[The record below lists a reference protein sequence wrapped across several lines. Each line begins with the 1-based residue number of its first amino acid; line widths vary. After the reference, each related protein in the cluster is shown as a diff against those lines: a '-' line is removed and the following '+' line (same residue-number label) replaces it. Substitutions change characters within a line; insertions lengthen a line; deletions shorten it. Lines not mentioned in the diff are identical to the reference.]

1 MGISGATF
9 SRSRFY
15 RIRDR
20 LAVPVGACT
29 GVLNLYSL
37 DVYVLCEEQ
46 VMRMLQRGSSYDEVY
61 NAFKWNIPERYNIAN
76 DICDQWA
83 DDQNRIA
90 LVYEDAAKNVHR
102 YTFADIRKHANQF
115 ANTLLTRGLQR
126 GDRVTLLLAQDPEC
140 AIAHVGCFKAGI
152 VSSPTSVLFGP
163 DAITYRLHDS
173 KARALVTDMANYPKI
188 AQIRADCP
196 ALEHVFVIDGEVDG
210 ASNFWASIANA
221 KDTFENVDTA
231 AEDVAWISYTSG
243 TTGMPKGSVQPHRM
257 LLGHM
262 PSLEFIYDFFP
273 QDQDV
278 LWSPAD
284 WAWMA
289 GLADILLPGWFHGC
303 TVVATAMKGFDAE
316 DAYRILDEHDV
327 TLALLTPTMLKL
339 MRQVPNAL
347 ARYEL
352 KLRTAL
358 SGGEAVGKELL
369 EWADSALNIKINE
382 GFGQTECNV
391 ILGNNGNVFPI
402 KPGSIGRPTPGT
414 ICAIVNDQG
423 EELPPGE
430 EGHIACKRPHPVM
443 LLEYLNKPEATR
455 DKFIGDWL
463 ITGDAGHMDEDG
475 YFWFHGRADDVITSS
490 GYRIGPGEIEDALL
504 KHEAV
509 QMAAAIGVP
518 DPVRTEI
525 VKAFVLPAAGV
536 TPSDA
541 LADELR
547 DFVRARLAKHE
558 VPKMIEFVDALPM
571 TTTGKIMRRELRE
584 REKQKQ
590 R

>member
-1 MGISGATF
+1 
-9 SRSRFY
+9 
-15 RIRDR
+15 
-20 LAVPVGACT
+20 
-29 GVLNLYSL
+29 
-37 DVYVLCEEQ
+37 
-46 VMRMLQRGSSYDEVY
+46 MRMLQPGKTYDEVY
-61 NAFKWNIPERYNIAN
+61 NSFSWDIPERYNIAN

-83 DDQNRIA
+83 DDPSRVA
-90 LVYEDAAKNVHR
+90 LVYEDETKEIQS
-102 YTFADIRKHANQF
+102 YTFADVRKYANQF
-115 ANTLLTRGLQR
+115 ANTLIGHGVKR

-140 AIAHVGCFKAGI
+140 AIAHVACFKSGI

-163 DAITYRLHDS
+163 DAITYRIHDS
-173 KARALVTDMANYPKI
+173 GVKVLVTDSANYPKI
-188 AQIRADCP
+188 VEIRDRCP
-196 ALEHVFVIDGEVDG
+196 TLEHVFVVDGEPDG
-210 ASNFWASIANA
+210 ASNFWSAIEGAS
-221 KDTFENVDTA
+221 DSFDNVDTA
-231 AEDVAWISYTSG
+231 ADDIAWISYTSG

-273 QDQDV
+273 QDKDT

-289 GLADILLPGWFHGC
+289 GLCDILLPGWYHGC
-303 TVVATAMKGFDAE
+303 TVVATAAQGFDPE
-316 DAYRILDEHDV
+316 EAYRVLDQHNV

-339 MRQVPNAL
+339 MRQVPDAL
-347 ARYEL
+347 ERYDL
-352 KLRTAL
+352 KLRAAL

-369 EWADSALNIKINE
+369 EWAERELHIKINE

-391 ILGNNGNVFPI
+391 FLGNNGNVMPI

-414 ICAIVNDQG
+414 ICAIIDDDG
-423 EELPPGE
+423 KELAPGE

-504 KHEAV
+504 KHDAV

-518 DPVRTEI
+518 DPVRTEV
-525 VKAFVLPAAGV
+525 VKAFVIPSPGT
-536 TPSDA
+536 TPSPE
-541 LADELR
+541 LAEQLR
-547 DFVRARLAKHE
+547 DSVRSRLAKHE
-558 VPKMIEFVDALPM
+558 VPRMIEFVDALPM

-584 REKQKQ
+584 REKQNA
-590 R
+590 

>member
-1 MGISGATF
+1 
-9 SRSRFY
+9 
-15 RIRDR
+15 
-20 LAVPVGACT
+20 
-29 GVLNLYSL
+29 
-37 DVYVLCEEQ
+37 
-46 VMRMLQRGSSYDEVY
+46 MRMLTRGETYDEVY
-61 NAFKWNIPERYNIAN
+61 NAFEWNIPERYNIAN
-76 DICDQWA
+76 DVCDQWA
-83 DDQNRIA
+83 DDAGRIA
-90 LVYEDAAKNVHR
+90 LIYEDAQKKVHT
-102 YTFADIRKHANQF
+102 YTFGDIRRYANQF
-115 ANTLLTRGLQR
+115 ANTLLTKGLRR
-126 GDRVTLLLAQDPEC
+126 GDRVMLLLAQDPEC
-140 AIAHVGCFKAGI
+140 AIAHVACFKSGI

-163 DAITYRLHDS
+163 DAITYRLNDS
-173 KARALVTDMANYPKI
+173 GAKAVVTDSANFAKI
-188 AQIRADCP
+188 QEVRAACP
-196 ALEHVFVIDGEVDG
+196 NLEHVFVIDGEPQG
-210 ASNFWASIANA
+210 AENFWTAIEDAD
-221 KDTFENVDTA
+221 DTFTNVDTA
-231 AEDVAWISYTSG
+231 ADDIAWISYTSG
-243 TTGMPKGSVQPHRM
+243 TTGMPKGSVQPHRL

-273 QDQDV
+273 QDNDV

-303 TVVATAMKGFDAE
+303 TVVATAMKGFE
-316 DAYRILDEHDV
+316 VEEAYRILDQHKV

-339 MRQVPNAL
+339 MRQVPDPL
-347 ARYEL
+347 SRYEL
-352 KLRTAL
+352 KLRAAL
-358 SGGEAVGKELL
+358 SGGESVGKELL
-369 EWADSALNIKINE
+369 EWADRELHIKINE

-414 ICAIVNDQG
+414 ICAIIDDDGN
-423 EELPPGE
+423 ELPPGE

-504 KHEAV
+504 KHDAV

-525 VKAFVLPAAGV
+525 IKAFVIPAPGV
-536 TPSDA
+536 TPSEE
-541 LADELR
+541 LVNELR
-547 DFVRARLAKHE
+547 ESVKSRLAKHE
-558 VPKMIEFVDALPM
+558 VPKLIEFVDSLPM

-584 REKQKQ
+584 REKQAAAKN
-590 R
+590 

>member
-1 MGISGATF
+1 
-9 SRSRFY
+9 
-15 RIRDR
+15 
-20 LAVPVGACT
+20 
-29 GVLNLYSL
+29 
-37 DVYVLCEEQ
+37 
-46 VMRMLQRGSSYDEVY
+46 MRMLQPGKTYDEVY
-61 NAFKWNIPERYNIAN
+61 NSFSWDIPERYNIAN

-83 DDQNRIA
+83 DDPSRVA
-90 LVYEDAAKNVHR
+90 LVYEDETKEIQS
-102 YTFADIRKHANQF
+102 YTFADVRKYANQF
-115 ANTLLTRGLQR
+115 ANTLIGRGVKR

-140 AIAHVGCFKAGI
+140 AIAHVACFKSGI

-163 DAITYRLHDS
+163 DAITYRIHDS
-173 KARALVTDMANYPKI
+173 GVKVLVTDSANYPKI
-188 AQIRADCP
+188 VEIRDRCP
-196 ALEHVFVIDGEVDG
+196 TLEHVFVVDGEPDG
-210 ASNFWASIANA
+210 ASNFWSAIEGAS
-221 KDTFENVDTA
+221 DSFDNVDTA
-231 AEDVAWISYTSG
+231 ADDIAWISYTSG

-273 QDQDV
+273 QDKDT

-289 GLADILLPGWFHGC
+289 GLCDILLPGWYHGC
-303 TVVATAMKGFDAE
+303 TVVATAAQGFDPE
-316 DAYRILDEHDV
+316 EAYRVLDQHNV

-339 MRQVPNAL
+339 MRQVPDAL
-347 ARYEL
+347 ERYDL
-352 KLRTAL
+352 KLRAAL

-369 EWADSALNIKINE
+369 EWAERELHIKINE

-391 ILGNNGNVFPI
+391 FLGNNGNVMPI

-414 ICAIVNDQG
+414 ICAIIDDDG
-423 EELPPGE
+423 KELAPGE

-504 KHEAV
+504 KHDAV

-518 DPVRTEI
+518 DPVRTEV
-525 VKAFVLPAAGV
+525 VKAFVIPSPGT
-536 TPSDA
+536 TPSPE
-541 LADELR
+541 LAEQLR
-547 DFVRARLAKHE
+547 DSVRSRLAKHE
-558 VPKMIEFVDALPM
+558 VPRMIEFVDALPM

-584 REKQKQ
+584 REKQNA
-590 R
+590 

>member
-1 MGISGATF
+1 
-9 SRSRFY
+9 
-15 RIRDR
+15 
-20 LAVPVGACT
+20 
-29 GVLNLYSL
+29 
-37 DVYVLCEEQ
+37 
-46 VMRMLQRGSSYDEVY
+46 MLKRGKTYDEVY
-61 NAFKWNIPERYNIAN
+61 NSFEWNIPERYNIAN
-76 DICDQWA
+76 DVCDQWA
-83 DDQNRIA
+83 DDLGRVA
-90 LVYEDAAKNVHR
+90 LVYEDGDKQVQT
-102 YTFADIRKHANQF
+102 YTFADVRKYANQF
-115 ANTLLTRGLQR
+115 ANTLLARGLRR

-140 AIAHVGCFKAGI
+140 AIAHVACFKAGI

-163 DAITYRLHDS
+163 DAIVYRLNDS
-173 KARALVTDMANYPKI
+173 GAKALVTDCANYPKVEE
-188 AQIRADCP
+188 ARAECP
-196 ALEHVFVIDGEVDG
+196 SLEHVFVVDGEPDG
-210 ASNFWASIANA
+210 TTNFWAAI
-221 KDTFENVDTA
+221 KDADETFTNVDTA
-231 AEDVAWISYTSG
+231 ADDVAWISYTSG
-243 TTGMPKGSVQPHRM
+243 TTGQPKGSVQPHRM

-273 QDQDV
+273 QDNDV

-303 TVVATAMKGFDAE
+303 TVVATAMKGFNPE
-316 DAYRILDEHDV
+316 DAYRILDQYNV

-347 ARYEL
+347 DRYEL
-352 KLRTAL
+352 KLRAAL

-369 EWADSALNIKINE
+369 EWADRELKIKINE

-402 KPGSIGRPTPGT
+402 KPGSIGRPTPGS
-414 ICAIVNDQG
+414 ICAIVDDDGN
-423 EELPPGE
+423 ELPPGTA
-430 EGHIACKRPHPVM
+430 GHIACKRPHPVM
-443 LLEYLNKPEATR
+443 LLEYLNQPQATK

-463 ITGDAGHMDEDG
+463 ITGDTGHMDTDG

-509 QMAAAIGVP
+509 QMVAVIGVP

-525 VKAFVLPAAGV
+525 VKAFVILTAGV
-536 TPSDA
+536 TPTSA

-547 DFVRARLAKHE
+547 ESVRNRLAKHE
-558 VPKMIEFVDALPM
+558 VPKLIEFVDSLPM

-584 REKQKQ
+584 REKKNQPS
-590 R
+590 

>member
-1 MGISGATF
+1 
-9 SRSRFY
+9 
-15 RIRDR
+15 
-20 LAVPVGACT
+20 
-29 GVLNLYSL
+29 
-37 DVYVLCEEQ
+37 
-46 VMRMLQRGSSYDEVY
+46 MLTRGETYDEVY

-76 DICDQWA
+76 DVCDQWA
-83 DDQNRIA
+83 DDPGRIA
-90 LVYEDAAKNVHR
+90 LIYEDAQKQVHT
-102 YTFADIRKHANQF
+102 YTFGDIRRYANQF
-115 ANTLLTRGLQR
+115 ANTLLAKGLQR
-126 GDRVTLLLAQDPEC
+126 GDRVMLLLAQDPEC
-140 AIAHVGCFKAGI
+140 AIGHVACFKSGI

-163 DAITYRLHDS
+163 DAITYRLNDS
-173 KARALVTDMANYPKI
+173 GAKAVVTDSANYPKVE
-188 AQIRADCP
+188 AVRDACP
-196 ALEHVFVIDGEVDG
+196 NLEHVFVVDGEPDG
-210 ASNFWASIANA
+210 AENFWTAIADA
-221 KDTFENVDTA
+221 DDTFTNVDTA
-231 AEDVAWISYTSG
+231 ADDIAWISYTSG
-243 TTGMPKGSVQPHRM
+243 TTGMPKGSVQPHRL

-273 QDQDV
+273 QDNDV

-303 TVVATAMKGFDAE
+303 TVVATAMKGFE
-316 DAYRILDEHDV
+316 VEEAYRILDQHKV

-339 MRQVPNAL
+339 MRQVPDPL
-347 ARYEL
+347 SRYEL
-352 KLRTAL
+352 KLRAAL
-358 SGGEAVGKELL
+358 SGGESVGKELL
-369 EWADSALNIKINE
+369 EWADRELHIKINE

-414 ICAIVNDQG
+414 ICAIIDDDGN
-423 EELPPGE
+423 ELPPGE

-504 KHEAV
+504 KHDAV

-525 VKAFVLPAAGV
+525 IKAFVIPAPGV
-536 TPSDA
+536 TPSEE
-541 LADELR
+541 LVNELR
-547 DFVRARLAKHE
+547 ESVKSRLAKHE
-558 VPKMIEFVDALPM
+558 VPKLIEFVESLPM

-584 REKQKQ
+584 REKQAAAKN
-590 R
+590 

>member
-1 MGISGATF
+1 
-9 SRSRFY
+9 
-15 RIRDR
+15 
-20 LAVPVGACT
+20 
-29 GVLNLYSL
+29 
-37 DVYVLCEEQ
+37 
-46 VMRMLQRGSSYDEVY
+46 MRMLKPGKTYDEVY
-61 NAFKWNIPERYNIAN
+61 DSFSWNIPERYNIAN

-83 DDQNRIA
+83 ADEGRVA
-90 LVYEDAAKNVHR
+90 LVYEDENKEVHR
-102 YTFADIRKHANQF
+102 YTFADVRKYANQF
-115 ANTLLTRGLQR
+115 ANTLLSRGVTR
-126 GDRVTLLLAQDPEC
+126 GDRVSLLLAQDPEC
-140 AIAHVGCFKAGI
+140 AIAHVACFKSGI

-163 DAITYRLHDS
+163 DAITYRMNDAAV
-173 KARALVTDMANYPKI
+173 KVVVTDSANYPKI
-188 AQIRADCP
+188 AEIRAQCP
-196 ALEHVFVIDGEVDG
+196 TLEHVFVVDGVPPG
-210 ASNFWASIANA
+210 ASNFWTAIEGA
-221 KDTFENVDTA
+221 DETFSNVDTA
-231 AEDVAWISYTSG
+231 ADDIAWISYTSG

-273 QDQDV
+273 QDNDT

-289 GLADILLPGWFHGC
+289 GLADILLPGWYHGC
-303 TVVATAMKGFDAE
+303 TVVASAAKGFDPE
-316 DAYRILDEHDV
+316 DAYRVLDEHNV

-347 ARYEL
+347 DRYDL
-352 KLRTAL
+352 KLRAAL

-369 EWADSALNIKINE
+369 EWADRELNIKINE

-414 ICAIVNDQG
+414 VCAIIDDEGN
-423 EELPPGE
+423 ELAPGE

-463 ITGDAGHMDEDG
+463 ITGDTGHMDEDG

-504 KHEAV
+504 KHDAV

-518 DPVRTEI
+518 DAVRTEI
-525 VKAFVLPAAGV
+525 IKAFVIPTPGV
-536 TPSDA
+536 VGTPE
-541 LADELR
+541 LAEELR
-547 DFVRARLAKHE
+547 NSVRSRLAKHE

-584 REKQKQ
+584 REKQK
-590 R
+590 

>member
-1 MGISGATF
+1 
-9 SRSRFY
+9 
-15 RIRDR
+15 
-20 LAVPVGACT
+20 
-29 GVLNLYSL
+29 
-37 DVYVLCEEQ
+37 
-46 VMRMLQRGSSYDEVY
+46 MLTRGETYDEVY

-76 DICDQWA
+76 DVCDQWA
-83 DDQNRIA
+83 DDPGRIA
-90 LVYEDAAKNVHR
+90 LIYEDAQKQVHT
-102 YTFADIRKHANQF
+102 YTFGDIRRYANQF
-115 ANTLLTRGLQR
+115 ANTLLAKGLQR
-126 GDRVTLLLAQDPEC
+126 GDRVMLLLAQDPEC
-140 AIAHVGCFKAGI
+140 AIGHVACFKSGI

-163 DAITYRLHDS
+163 DAITYRLNDS
-173 KARALVTDMANYPKI
+173 GAKAVVTDSANYPKVQ
-188 AQIRADCP
+188 AVRDACP
-196 ALEHVFVIDGEVDG
+196 DLEHVFVVDGEPDG
-210 ASNFWASIANA
+210 AENFWTAIADA
-221 KDTFENVDTA
+221 DDTFTNVDTA
-231 AEDVAWISYTSG
+231 ADDIAWISYTSG
-243 TTGMPKGSVQPHRM
+243 TTGMPKGSVQPHRL

-273 QDQDV
+273 QDNDV

-303 TVVATAMKGFDAE
+303 TVVATAMKGFE
-316 DAYRILDEHDV
+316 VEEAYRILDQHKV

-339 MRQVPNAL
+339 MRQVPDPL
-347 ARYEL
+347 SRYEL
-352 KLRTAL
+352 KLRAAL
-358 SGGEAVGKELL
+358 SGGESVGKELL
-369 EWADSALNIKINE
+369 EWADRELHIKINE

-414 ICAIVNDQG
+414 ICAIIDDDGN
-423 EELPPGE
+423 ELPPGE

-504 KHEAV
+504 KHDAV

-525 VKAFVLPAAGV
+525 IKAFVIPAPGV
-536 TPSDA
+536 TPSEE
-541 LADELR
+541 LVNELR
-547 DFVRARLAKHE
+547 ESVKSRLAKHE
-558 VPKMIEFVDALPM
+558 VPKLIEFVESLPM

-584 REKQKQ
+584 REKQAAAKN
-590 R
+590 

>member
-1 MGISGATF
+1 
-9 SRSRFY
+9 
-15 RIRDR
+15 
-20 LAVPVGACT
+20 
-29 GVLNLYSL
+29 
-37 DVYVLCEEQ
+37 
-46 VMRMLQRGSSYDEVY
+46 MRMLTRGETYDEVY

-76 DICDQWA
+76 DVCDQWA
-83 DDQNRIA
+83 DDPNRIA
-90 LVYEDAAKNVHR
+90 LIYEDEQKKVHT
-102 YTFADIRKHANQF
+102 YTFGDIRRYANQF
-115 ANTLLTRGLQR
+115 ANTLLAKGLRR
-126 GDRVTLLLAQDPEC
+126 GDRVMLLLAQDPEC
-140 AIAHVGCFKAGI
+140 AIAHVACFKSGI

-163 DAITYRLHDS
+163 DAITYRLNDS
-173 KARALVTDMANYPKI
+173 GAKAVVTDSANYGKI
-188 AQIRADCP
+188 QEVRAACP
-196 ALEHVFVIDGEVDG
+196 SLEHVFVIDGEPEG
-210 ASNFWASIANA
+210 AENFWTAIAEA
-221 KDTFENVDTA
+221 DATFTNVDTA
-231 AEDVAWISYTSG
+231 ADDVAWISYTSG
-243 TTGMPKGSVQPHRM
+243 TTGMPKGSVQPHRL

-273 QDQDV
+273 QDNDV

-303 TVVATAMKGFDAE
+303 TVVATAMKGFE
-316 DAYRILDEHDV
+316 VEEAYRILDQHKV

-339 MRQVPNAL
+339 MRQVPDPL
-347 ARYEL
+347 SRYEL
-352 KLRTAL
+352 KLRAAL
-358 SGGEAVGKELL
+358 SGGESVGKELL
-369 EWADSALNIKINE
+369 EWADRELHIKINE

-414 ICAIVNDQG
+414 ICAIIDDDGN
-423 EELPPGE
+423 ELPPGE

-455 DKFIGDWL
+455 EKFIGDWL

-504 KHEAV
+504 KHDAV

-525 VKAFVLPAAGV
+525 IKAFVIPAPGV
-536 TPSDA
+536 TPSEE
-541 LADELR
+541 LAHELR
-547 DFVRARLAKHE
+547 ESVKSRLAKHE
-558 VPKMIEFVDALPM
+558 VPKLIEFVDALPM

-584 REKQKQ
+584 REKQAAA
-590 R
+590 RD

>member
-1 MGISGATF
+1 
-9 SRSRFY
+9 
-15 RIRDR
+15 
-20 LAVPVGACT
+20 
-29 GVLNLYSL
+29 
-37 DVYVLCEEQ
+37 
-46 VMRMLQRGSSYDEVY
+46 MRMLTRGETYDEVY

-76 DICDQWA
+76 DVCDQWA
-83 DDQNRIA
+83 DDPGRIA
-90 LVYEDAAKNVHR
+90 LIYEDAQKQVHT
-102 YTFADIRKHANQF
+102 YTFGDIRRYANQF
-115 ANTLLTRGLQR
+115 ANTLLAKGLQR
-126 GDRVTLLLAQDPEC
+126 GDRVMLLLAQDPEC
-140 AIAHVGCFKAGI
+140 AIGHVACFKSGI

-163 DAITYRLHDS
+163 DAITYRLNDS
-173 KARALVTDMANYPKI
+173 GAKAVVTDSANYPKVE
-188 AQIRADCP
+188 AVRDACP
-196 ALEHVFVIDGEVDG
+196 NLEHVFVVDG
-210 ASNFWASIANA
+210 DPDGAENFWTAIADA
-221 KDTFENVDTA
+221 DDTFTNVDTA
-231 AEDVAWISYTSG
+231 ADDIAWISYTSG
-243 TTGMPKGSVQPHRM
+243 TTGMPKGSVQPHRL

-273 QDQDV
+273 QDNDV

-303 TVVATAMKGFDAE
+303 TVVATAMKGFE
-316 DAYRILDEHDV
+316 VEEAYRILDQHKV

-339 MRQVPNAL
+339 MRQVPDPL
-347 ARYEL
+347 SRYEL
-352 KLRTAL
+352 KLRAAL
-358 SGGEAVGKELL
+358 SGGESVGKELL
-369 EWADSALNIKINE
+369 EWADRELHIKINE

-414 ICAIVNDQG
+414 ICAIIDDDGN
-423 EELPPGE
+423 ELPPGE

-504 KHEAV
+504 KHDAV

-525 VKAFVLPAAGV
+525 IKAFVIPAPGV
-536 TPSDA
+536 TPSEE
-541 LADELR
+541 LVNELR
-547 DFVRARLAKHE
+547 ESVKSRLAKHE
-558 VPKMIEFVDALPM
+558 VPKLIEFVESLPM

-584 REKQKQ
+584 REKQAAAKN
-590 R
+590 

>member
-1 MGISGATF
+1 
-9 SRSRFY
+9 
-15 RIRDR
+15 
-20 LAVPVGACT
+20 
-29 GVLNLYSL
+29 
-37 DVYVLCEEQ
+37 
-46 VMRMLQRGSSYDEVY
+46 MRMLKPGKTYDEVY
-61 NAFKWNIPERYNIAN
+61 NSFSWNIPQRYNIAN
-76 DICDQWA
+76 DVCDQWA
-83 DDQNRIA
+83 EDPGRVA
-90 LVYEDAAKNVHR
+90 LVYEDENKDILTF
-102 YTFADIRKHANQF
+102 TFADIRKYANQF
-115 ANTLLTRGLQR
+115 ANTLIARGLKR

-140 AIAHVGCFKAGI
+140 AIAHVACFKSGI

-163 DAITYRLHDS
+163 DAIIYRLNDC
-173 KARALVTDMANYPKI
+173 KAKAVVTDSANYPKI
-188 AQIRADCP
+188 AEIRAQCP
-196 ALEHVFVIDGEVDG
+196 SLKHVFVVDGEPQG
-210 ASNFWASIANA
+210 SSNFWTAIEGA
-221 KDTFENVDTA
+221 DPTFTNVDTA
-231 AEDVAWISYTSG
+231 ADDIAWISYTSG

-273 QDQDV
+273 QDKDT

-303 TVVATAMKGFDAE
+303 TVIASAMKGFDPE
-316 DAYRILDEHDV
+316 EAYRVLDQHNV

-339 MRQVPNAL
+339 MRQVPDAL
-347 ARYEL
+347 DRYNL
-352 KLRTAL
+352 KLRAAL

-369 EWADSALNIKINE
+369 EWADRELHIKINE

-414 ICAIVNDQG
+414 ICAIIDDDGN
-423 EELPPGE
+423 ELPPGE

-463 ITGDAGHMDEDG
+463 ITGDAGHMDDEG

-518 DPVRTEI
+518 DPIRTEI
-525 VKAFVLPAAGV
+525 VKAFIILVPGV
-536 TPSDA
+536 APSPE
-541 LADELR
+541 LAETLR
-547 DFVRARLAKHE
+547 ESVRSRLAKHE
-558 VPKMIEFVDALPM
+558 VPKLIEFIDSLPM

-584 REKQKQ
+584 REKNKIK
-590 R
+590 

>member
-1 MGISGATF
+1 MT
-9 SRSRFY
+9 
-15 RIRDR
+15 
-20 LAVPVGACT
+20 
-29 GVLNLYSL
+29 NL
-37 DVYVLCEEQ
+37 
-46 VMRMLQRGSSYDEVY
+46 LQRGSSYEEV
-61 NAFKWNIPERYNIAN
+61 WNNFEWRIPEQYNIA
-76 DICDQWA
+76 DDVCDRWA
-83 DDQNRIA
+83 DDPERLA
-90 LVYEDAAKNVHR
+90 LVYEDEDKKVHR
-102 YTFADIRKHANQF
+102 YTFADVRRYANQL
-115 ANTLLTRGLQR
+115 ANSLRNWGLQR

-140 AIAHVGCFKAGI
+140 AIAHVACWKGGM
-152 VSSPTSVLFGP
+152 VSGPCSVLFAG
-163 DAITYRLHDS
+163 DAVAYRLNDS
-173 KARALVTDMANYPKI
+173 GARVLITDSANYPKV
-188 AQIRADCP
+188 AAIRDQCP
-196 ALEHVFVIDGEVDG
+196 KLERVLVVDG
-210 ASNFWASIANA
+210 APQGAENFWAAIEGAA
-221 KDTFENVDTA
+221 ETFENVRTR
-231 AEDVAWISYTSG
+231 AEDIAWISYTSG

-257 LLGHM
+257 MLGHM

-273 QDQDV
+273 QDNDV

-289 GLADILLPGWFHGC
+289 GLMDVLMPGWFHGC

-316 DAYRILDEHDV
+316 EAYRILSEHKV

-339 MRQVPNAL
+339 MRQVNDPL
-347 ARYEL
+347 SRYDIR
-352 KLRTAL
+352 LRAVL
-358 SGGEAVGKELL
+358 SGGEAVGAGLL
-369 EWADSALNIKINE
+369 EWAQQELKLSINE

-402 KPGSIGRPTPGT
+402 KPGSLGKPTPGT
-414 ICAIVNDQG
+414 VCAIIDDDGNEV
-423 EELPPGE
+423 PPGT

-463 ITGDAGHMDEDG
+463 ITGDVGHMDEDG
-475 YFWFHGRADDVITSS
+475 YFWFHGRGDDVITSS

-525 VKAFVLPAAGV
+525 IKAFIIPAPGV

-541 LADELR
+541 LAEELR
-547 DFVRARLAKHE
+547 EFVRSRLARHE

-571 TTTGKIMRRELRE
+571 TTTGKIMRRELRAQ
-584 REKQKQ
+584 EKQ
-590 R
+590 RAAESAG

>member
-1 MGISGATF
+1 
-9 SRSRFY
+9 
-15 RIRDR
+15 
-20 LAVPVGACT
+20 
-29 GVLNLYSL
+29 
-37 DVYVLCEEQ
+37 
-46 VMRMLQRGSSYDEVY
+46 MRMLKPGKTYDEVY
-61 NAFKWNIPERYNIAN
+61 DSFSWNIPERYNIAN

-83 DDQNRIA
+83 ADEGRVA
-90 LVYEDAAKNVHR
+90 LVYEDENKEVHR
-102 YTFADIRKHANQF
+102 YTFADVRKYANQF
-115 ANTLLTRGLQR
+115 ANTLLSRGVTR
-126 GDRVTLLLAQDPEC
+126 GDRVSLLLAQDPEC
-140 AIAHVGCFKAGI
+140 AIAHVACFKSGI

-163 DAITYRLHDS
+163 DAITYRMNDAAV
-173 KARALVTDMANYPKI
+173 KVVVTDSANYPKI
-188 AQIRADCP
+188 AEIRAQCP
-196 ALEHVFVIDGEVDG
+196 TLEHVFVVDGDPPG
-210 ASNFWASIANA
+210 ASNFWTAIEGA
-221 KDTFENVDTA
+221 DETFSNVDTA
-231 AEDVAWISYTSG
+231 ADDIAWISYTSG

-273 QDQDV
+273 QDDDT

-289 GLADILLPGWFHGC
+289 GLADILLPGWYHGC
-303 TVVATAMKGFDAE
+303 TVVASAAKGFDPE
-316 DAYRILDEHDV
+316 DAYRVLDEHNV

-347 ARYEL
+347 DRYDL
-352 KLRTAL
+352 KLRAAL

-369 EWADSALNIKINE
+369 EWADRELNIKINE

-414 ICAIVNDQG
+414 VCAIIDDEGN
-423 EELPPGE
+423 ELAPGE

-463 ITGDAGHMDEDG
+463 ITGDTGHMDEDG

-504 KHEAV
+504 KHDAV

-518 DPVRTEI
+518 DAVRTEI
-525 VKAFVLPAAGV
+525 IKAFVIPTPGV
-536 TPSDA
+536 VGTPE
-541 LADELR
+541 LAEELR
-547 DFVRARLAKHE
+547 NSVRSRLAKHE

-584 REKQKQ
+584 REKQK
-590 R
+590 

>member
-1 MGISGATF
+1 
-9 SRSRFY
+9 
-15 RIRDR
+15 
-20 LAVPVGACT
+20 
-29 GVLNLYSL
+29 
-37 DVYVLCEEQ
+37 
-46 VMRMLQRGSSYDEVY
+46 MRMLKRGKTYDEVY
-61 NAFKWNIPERYNIAN
+61 NSFEWNIPERYNIAN
-76 DICDQWA
+76 DVCDQWA
-83 DDQNRIA
+83 DDLGRVA
-90 LVYEDAAKNVHR
+90 LMYEDGDKQVQS
-102 YTFADIRKHANQF
+102 YTFADVRKYANQF
-115 ANTLLTRGLQR
+115 ANTLLARGLRR

-140 AIAHVGCFKAGI
+140 AIAHVACFKAGI

-163 DAITYRLHDS
+163 DAIVYRLNDS
-173 KARALVTDMANYPKI
+173 GAKALVTDCANYPKVEE
-188 AQIRADCP
+188 ARAECP
-196 ALEHVFVIDGEVDG
+196 SLEHVFVVDGEPDG
-210 ASNFWASIANA
+210 TTNFWAAI
-221 KDTFENVDTA
+221 KDADETFTNVDTA
-231 AEDVAWISYTSG
+231 SDDVAWISYTSG
-243 TTGMPKGSVQPHRM
+243 TTGQPKGSVQPHRM

-273 QDQDV
+273 QDNDV

-303 TVVATAMKGFDAE
+303 TVVATAMKGFNPE
-316 DAYRILDEHDV
+316 DAYRILDQYNV

-347 ARYEL
+347 DRYEL
-352 KLRTAL
+352 KLRAAL

-369 EWADSALNIKINE
+369 EWADRELKIKINE

-402 KPGSIGRPTPGT
+402 KPGSIGRPTPGS
-414 ICAIVNDQG
+414 ICAIVDDDGN
-423 EELPPGE
+423 ELPPGTA
-430 EGHIACKRPHPVM
+430 GHIACKRPHPVM
-443 LLEYLNKPEATR
+443 FLEYLNKPQATK

-463 ITGDAGHMDEDG
+463 ITGDTGHMDTDG

-509 QMAAAIGVP
+509 QMVAVIGVP

-525 VKAFVLPAAGV
+525 VKAFVILTAGV
-536 TPSDA
+536 TPTSA

-547 DFVRARLAKHE
+547 ESVRNRLAKHE
-558 VPKMIEFVDALPM
+558 VPKLIEFVDSLPM

-584 REKQKQ
+584 REKKNQPS
-590 R
+590 